1 MREDIAPIFDKDF
14 VHVKIAQ
21 EMEGF
26 DELIEAQ
33 GGGSAGFPWM
43 VILRPDL
50 VPVIDSTDP
59 ERGRNI
65 GSPQAEWEIDHWNAM
80 MRASAKLITE
90 EEIIYMG
97 ETLAEDRRS
106 N

>member
-1 MREDIAPIFDKDF
+1 VREDIAPIFDKDF

-26 DELIEAQ
+26 EALIDAQ
-33 GGGSAGFPWM
+33 GGGRAGFPWM

-50 VPVIDSTDP
+50 TRVIDSTDP
-59 ERGRNI
+59 EQGNI
-65 GSPQAEWEIDHWNAM
+65 GSPISEREIEHWNTM
-80 MRASAKLITE
+80 MRASVQRITE

-97 ETLAEDRRS
+97 ETLAEDRK
-106 N
+106 ND

>member
-26 DELIEAQ
+26 EAVIDAQ
-33 GGGSAGFPWM
+33 GGGGSGFPWM

-50 VPVIDSTDP
+50 TMVMDSKDP

-65 GSPQAEWEIDHWNAM
+65 GSPQADWEIEHWNVM
-80 MRASAKLITE
+80 MRASAQRITE

-97 ETLAEDRRS
+97 ETLAEDRKS
-106 N
+106 D

>member
-26 DELIEAQ
+26 DGLMDAQ
-33 GGGSAGFPWM
+33 GGGRAGFPWM

-50 VPVIDSTDP
+50 TKVIDSTDP
-59 ERGRNI
+59 ERGNI
-65 GSPQAEWEIDHWNAM
+65 GSPINEWEIEYWNTM
-80 MRASAKLITE
+80 MRASVQRITE
-90 EEIIYMG
+90 DEILYMAK
-97 ETLAEDRRS
+97 TLAEDRRED
-106 N
+106 

>member
-26 DELIEAQ
+26 EALIDAQ
-33 GGGSAGFPWM
+33 GGGGSGFPWM

-50 VPVIDSTDP
+50 TMVIDSKDP
-59 ERGRNI
+59 ERGNI
-65 GSPQAEWEIDHWNAM
+65 GSPINDWEIEHWNVM
-80 MRASAKLITE
+80 MRAAAKRITE

-97 ETLAEDRRS
+97 ETLAEDRKS
-106 N
+106 D

>member
-26 DELIEAQ
+26 DALIDSQ
-33 GGGSAGFPWM
+33 GGGGSGFPWM

-50 VPVIDSTDP
+50 TKVIDSKDP
-59 ERGRNI
+59 ERGNI
-65 GSPQAEWEIDHWNAM
+65 GSPIHEWEIEHWNAM
-80 MRASAKLITE
+80 MRASVQRITE
-90 EEIIYMG
+90 EEIVYMG
-97 ETLAEDRRS
+97 ETLAEDRKS
-106 N
+106 D